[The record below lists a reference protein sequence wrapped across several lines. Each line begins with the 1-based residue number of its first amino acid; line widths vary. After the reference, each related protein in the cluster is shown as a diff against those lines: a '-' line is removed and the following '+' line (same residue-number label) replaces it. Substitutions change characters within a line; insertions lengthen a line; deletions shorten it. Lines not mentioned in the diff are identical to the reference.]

1 MPDAPLAG
9 IRIVNLGSGWAG
21 RLASM
26 LLADQGADV
35 LEIVK
40 PGRES
45 RPVDVLLDRG
55 KRLWT
60 LDLKDEADNARCRE
74 AALDADLVIE
84 NMRDGAVAK
93 LGLDHAALGG
103 DGRIYI
109 SLPGFAAG
117 DPKRELPAWE
127 GTIDAAL
134 GVYTNI
140 SPAGP
145 VLGGEPIYSAIPMAS
160 AYGGI
165 LGAVSA
171 SMALYHRQRTGQGQ
185 FVEVPLAD
193 AVMAAM
199 ALLIAEV
206 EGQPSRYNLP
216 ALDNDVLHGIFPALR
231 DLRAHMTP
239 EQVAQLTAYVG
250 SHGSPGLRSYAC
262 ADGRKIFVC
271 AADHVYQTRTF
282 LQVIGVLDKAIS
294 NGMVAGSPFSESAQ
308 GNNFL
313 QAGTL
318 TPAWRKRLIGWIED
332 AVKAKPAAEWE
343 ALLRAAN
350 VPVTVVQTSA
360 EWLADE
366 TLHAAGVTVD
376 LDGARQAG
384 RFISIEGDGTCS
396 PDLTPA
402 SQADEAWTE
411 PKSDAGAGT
420 ADANAGMLHGVKV
433 LDLSN
438 IIAGPATG
446 RTLAEHGADVIR
458 IDPPAP
464 LAGPFSTVWFG
475 IDVNQG
481 KRAIVL
487 DLKSEAGR
495 AALAPLVRDADVVLH
510 NFLDRSARSLGIAH
524 DQLSAL
530 NPDLISCQISA
541 WGGSNGGAY
550 KDDPAF
556 DPVLQSASGI
566 TVRYGSKEAPLLHG
580 IASCVDYI
588 TGFSAAL
595 GIAQALLARERG
607 GGGSHVRTS
616 LAMGTQMVQ
625 FPFMVAT
632 DTYRP
637 GAEPNGQ
644 QARNNGPDQGL
655 VELADGWAFIGC
667 RPGDGEALRA
677 RIGDPQQ
684 TTLAQLQQALA
695 DMPGASAVAATTLA
709 QIRAERTDDGEDAA
723 SNWLQSGSLRLR
735 RGPHPC
741 GYRTTVP
748 LPTWIRPEKS
758 AISTLYPT
766 PAPGADTIAVL
777 REAGHSEMEVEALM
791 KSGAA
796 QEGWSVLEHYL
807 PR

>member
-1 MPDAPLAG
+1 MPEAPLAG
-9 IRIVNLGSGWAG
+9 IRVANLGSGWAG

-40 PGRES
+40 PGRDAK
-45 RPVDVLLDRG
+45 PFDALLDRG

-60 LDLKDEADNARCRE
+60 LDLKDDADNARCKS
-74 AALDADLVIE
+74 AALKADLIIE
-84 NMRDGAVAK
+84 NMRSGAVAK
-93 LGLDHAALGG
+93 LGLDHAALAS

-127 GTIDAAL
+127 GTINAAL

-140 SPAGP
+140 SPAGS

-171 SMALYHRQRTGQGQ
+171 SMALYYRERSGQGQ
-185 FVEVPLAD
+185 FIEVPLAD

-216 ALDNDVLHGIFPALR
+216 AIDNDVLHSIFPALR
-231 DLRAHMTP
+231 DLRGHMTP
-239 EQVAQLTAYVG
+239 DQVTQLTAYVG
-250 SHGSPGLRSYAC
+250 SHGSPGLRNYTC

-282 LQVIGVLDKAIS
+282 LQVVGVLDKAIS

-332 AVKAKPAAEWE
+332 AVQTKPAAEWE
-343 ALLRAAN
+343 TLLRAAN

-366 TLHAAGVTVD
+366 TLHAAGVTAD

-384 RFISIEGDGTCS
+384 RFISIEGKGTCS
-396 PDLTPA
+396 PELSPA
-402 SQADEAWTE
+402 SQADEAWPE
-411 PKSDAGAGT
+411 PKGEVSGGRGDAT
-420 ADANAGMLHGVKV
+420 AGMLQGVKV

-464 LAGPFSTVWFG
+464 LSGPFSTMWFG

-495 AALAPLVRDADVVLH
+495 EVLGKLVREADVVLH

-530 NPDLISCQISA
+530 NPDIVSCQISA
-541 WGGSNGGAY
+541 WGGSQGGTY

-566 TVRYGSKEAPLLHG
+566 TVRYGSKEMPLLHG

-607 GGGSHVRTS
+607 KGGSHVRTS

-632 DTYRP
+632 DTYQP
-637 GAEPNGQ
+637 GAETSGQ
-644 QARNNGPDQGL
+644 SARDDGPDQGL
-655 VELADGWAFIGC
+655 VELADGWAFVGN
-667 RPGDGEALRA
+667 RPGDGDTLKE
-677 RIGDPQQ
+677 RIGDMRQM
-684 TTLAQLQQALA
+684 TLSGLQEALA
-695 DMPGASAVAATTLA
+695 DIPGASAVAVTTLTE
-709 QIRAERTDDGEDAA
+709 IRAERTDDGEDAA

-758 AISTLYPT
+758 AISTLYPA
-766 PAPGADTIAVL
+766 PAPGADTVAVL
-777 REAGHSEMEVEALM
+777 REAGHDASQVEALM
-791 KSGAA
+791 HNGAA
-796 QEGWSVLEHYL
+796 HERWSVLPHYL

>member
-1 MPDAPLAG
+1 MPDAPLGG
-9 IRIVNLGSGWAG
+9 IRVVNLGSGWAG

-40 PGRES
+40 PGSES
-45 RPVDVLLDRG
+45 QPADALLDRG
-55 KRLWT
+55 KRLWA
-60 LDLKDEADNARCRE
+60 LDLKDEAGNARCR
-74 AALDADLVIE
+74 AAAGDADLVIE
-84 NMRDGAVAK
+84 NMRTGAVAK
-93 LGLDHAALGG
+93 LGLDHSALAGE
-103 DGRIYI
+103 GRIYL

-117 DPKRELPAWE
+117 DPNRDLAAWE

-171 SMALYHRQRTGQGQ
+171 AMALYHRQRTGQGQ
-185 FVEVPLAD
+185 FIEVPLAD
-193 AVMAAM
+193 AVMSAM

-216 ALDNDVLHGIFPALR
+216 AIDNDVLHDVFPVLR
-231 DLRAHMTP
+231 ELRAQMTP
-239 EQVAQLTAYVG
+239 EQVAQLAAYVG
-250 SHGSPGLRSYAC
+250 SHVSPGLRNYDC

-271 AADHVYQTRTF
+271 ASDHVYQTRTF
-282 LQVIGVLDKAIS
+282 LQVVGVLDKAIS
-294 NGMVAGSPFSESAQ
+294 RGMVAGSPFSELAQ

-313 QAGTL
+313 QAATL
-318 TPAWRKRLIGWIED
+318 TPEWRKRLIGWIEE
-332 AVKAKPAAEWE
+332 AVKTKPAAEWE

-366 TLHAAGVTVD
+366 TLRAAGVTVD

-384 RFISIEGDGTCS
+384 RFVSIAGPGTRS
-396 PDLTPA
+396 PDLSPA
-402 SQADEAWTE
+402 TAADAAWQSQQARV
-411 PKSDAGAGT
+411 GT
-420 ADANAGMLHGVKV
+420 GTGDANAGMLHGVKV

-438 IIAGPATG
+438 IIAGPAAG
-446 RTLAEHGADVIR
+446 RMLAEHGADVIR

-495 AALAPLVRDADVVLH
+495 DAMTKLVREADVVLH
-510 NFLDRSARSLGIAH
+510 NFLDRSARSLGIAE
-524 DQLSAL
+524 DQLSAI
-530 NPDLISCQISA
+530 NPDIISCQISA
-541 WGGSNGGAY
+541 WGGSEGGAY

-566 TVRYGSKEAPLLHG
+566 TVRYGSTDRPVLHG

-595 GIAQALLARERG
+595 GIAQALVARERG
-607 GGGSHVRTS
+607 RGGSHVRTS

-632 DTYRP
+632 DAHQP
-637 GAEPNGQ
+637 GAEPSGQ
-644 QARNNGPDQGL
+644 GARDDGPDQGL

-667 RPGDGEALRA
+667 RPGDGVTLMA
-677 RIGDPQQ
+677 RIGVPRQM
-684 TTLAQLQQALA
+684 TLAHLQERLC
-695 DMPGASAVAATTLA
+695 DLPGASAIAVKTLA
-709 QIRAERTDDGEDAA
+709 EIRAERTDDGEDAV

-758 AISTLYPT
+758 VISTLYPA

-777 REAGHSEMEVEALM
+777 REAGHSKLEVEALM

-796 QEGWSVLEHYL
+796 HKSWSVLEHYL